1 MSERI
6 QLFRFVEGVNVWTVT
21 SSNRSV
27 TYNSETYTP
36 LPIGLL
42 SDIES
47 KQSADRASLDIGV
60 SIGNAMALRWLNPML
75 SSTVTV
81 KYFVKDGSTVEPW
94 WQGTLNKAPSIDG
107 AQIKLTFDDG
117 IGDTR
122 FGSNSPVIQIGCP
135 YVLYG
140 WGCFLNK
147 DNFADAATVTAING
161 LVLTVPAAA
170 SQADGWYNGG
180 ILKAVNGDLVMI
192 VSHVGDQLTLI
203 RSAEIAVSDAVT
215 IYRGCDRLIQTCD
228 TKFSN
233 KLRYG
238 GYTRIPTVNIFA
250 GSPIV

>member
-21 SSNRSV
+21 SSNRAV

-47 KQSADRASLDIGV
+47 KQSADRATLDIGIIAN
-60 SIGNAMALRWLNPML
+60 STMAQRWTNPNL
-75 SSTVTV
+75 STPVTF
-81 KYFVKDGSTVEPW
+81 KLFIKDGATVEPW
-94 WQGTLNKAPSIDG
+94 WSGSLSKCGIDG

-117 IGDTR
+117 VGDTR
-122 FGSNSPVIQIGCP
+122 FGSNSPVIQISCP

-147 DNFADAATVTAING
+147 ASFADAATVTAVSG

-170 SQADGWYNGG
+170 SQADGWYSGG
-180 ILKAVNGDLVMI
+180 MIKAVNGDLVMI
-192 VSHVGDQLTLI
+192 TKHMGNQLTLI
-203 RSAEIAVSDAVT
+203 RSAKFAVSDAVT
-215 IYRGCDRLIQTCD
+215 IYRGCDRTLPICKS
-228 TKFSN
+228 KFN
-233 KLRYG
+233 NHLRYG
-238 GYTRIPTVNIFA
+238 GFNRIPTVNIFS

>member
-47 KQSADRASLDIGV
+47 KQSADRATLDIGITANSTMAQRWTNPNLSTSV
-60 SIGNAMALRWLNPML
+60 SIEL
-75 SSTVTV
+75 
-81 KYFVKDGSTVEPW
+81 FIKDGATVEPW
-94 WQGTLNKAPSIDG
+94 WNGTLSKCGIDG

-117 IGDTR
+117 VGDTR
-122 FGSNSPVIQIGCP
+122 FGTNSPVIQISCP

-140 WGCFLNK
+140 WGCFLDK
-147 DNFADAATVTAING
+147 EDFADSGTIGTISG
-161 LVLTVPAAA
+161 LVVTISEAA

-180 ILKAVNGDLVMI
+180 MLKAVNGDLVMI
-192 VSHVGDQLTLI
+192 VSHVGNQLTLI

-215 IYRGCDRLIQTCD
+215 IYQGCDRTIQTCD

-238 GYTRIPTVNIFA
+238 GYTRIPTVNIFT
-250 GSPIV
+250 GSPLV

>member
-6 QLFRFVEGVNVWTVT
+6 QLFRFVEGVNVFTVT
-21 SSNRSV
+21 SSNRPV

-47 KQSADRASLDIGV
+47 KQSADRATLDLGITANSSMAQRWTNPQLSV
-60 SIGNAMALRWLNPML
+60 SVSMTLFI
-75 SSTVTV
+75 
-81 KYFVKDGSTVEPW
+81 KDGATVETW
-94 WQGTLNKAPSIDG
+94 WSGTLSKCGIDG

-117 IGDTR
+117 VGDTR
-122 FGSNSPVIQIGCP
+122 FGSNQPVIQIGCP

-140 WGCFLNK
+140 WGCFLDK
-147 DNFADAATVTAING
+147 EDFADSGTIDTVSG
-161 LVLTVPAAA
+161 LVVTISEAA

-203 RSAEIAVSDAVT
+203 RAATIAVSDAVT
-215 IYRGCDRLIQTCD
+215 IYRGCNRSLEICD
-228 TKFSN
+228 SKFSN
-233 KLRYG
+233 HLRYG

>member
-6 QLFRFVEGVNVWTVT
+6 PLFRFVEGVNVFTVT
-21 SSNRSV
+21 SSNRSQ

-47 KQSADRASLDIGV
+47 KQSADRATLDIGITANSSMAQRWTNPQLSVAV
-60 SIGNAMALRWLNPML
+60 SMTLFI
-75 SSTVTV
+75 
-81 KYFVKDGSTVEPW
+81 KDGATVETW
-94 WQGTLNKAPSIDG
+94 WSGTLSKCGIDG
-107 AQIKLTFDDG
+107 TQIKLTFDDG
-117 IGDTR
+117 VGDTR
-122 FGSNSPVIQIGCP
+122 FGTNSPVIQIPCP

-147 DNFADAATVTAING
+147 SSFADAATVTAKTG

-192 VSHVGDQLTLI
+192 VSHVGNQLTLI
-203 RSAEIAVSDAVT
+203 RAATIAVSDAVT
-215 IYRGCDRLIQTCD
+215 IYRGCDRKISTCD

-238 GYTRIPTVNIFA
+238 GYTRIPTVNIFS
-250 GSPIV
+250 GSPIA

>member
-6 QLFRFVEGVNVWTVT
+6 QLFRFVEGVNVFTVT
-21 SSNRSV
+21 SSNRPA
-27 TYNSETYTP
+27 TYNSEIYTCI
-36 LPIGLL
+36 PIGLL

-47 KQSADRASLDIGV
+47 KQSADRATLDIGITANSSMAQRWTNPQLSVAV
-60 SIGNAMALRWLNPML
+60 SMTLFI
-75 SSTVTV
+75 
-81 KYFVKDGSTVEPW
+81 KDGATVETW
-94 WQGTLNKAPSIDG
+94 WSGTLSKCGIDG

-117 IGDTR
+117 VGDTR
-122 FGSNSPVIQIGCP
+122 FGTNSPVIQIGCP

-140 WGCFLNK
+140 WGCFL
-147 DNFADAATVTAING
+147 DNEDFAVTATVTTISG

-170 SQADGWYNGG
+170 SESDGWYSGG

-203 RSAEIAVSDAVT
+203 RAADISVSDAVT
-215 IYRGCDRLIQTCD
+215 IYRGCDRTIQTCD

-238 GYTRIPTVNIFA
+238 GYTRIPTMNIFA